1 MMFKKDIK
9 KQLNGILN
17 EIRRHAVGGRHTMFS
32 IANTKKRDK
41 EGLYFPPLRV
51 TRLAVCGNV
60 IVYNPQQAKEI
71 ASYVDGKVEYI
82 LVDAEKKIIESEYG
96 DWIGGNIERL
106 LKDTVK
112 KSKVFTFKANDLT
125 VDAIDMLLSQFV
137 YKIGG
142 KKVAIIG
149 SGNIG
154 SKIALRLV
162 ERGSWVNITRRDY
175 KKTLIIAKALNLI
188 KPAQT
193 MAVVRAFKSNLEA
206 AKDADILIAATA
218 GEPAVNVAMVK
229 LLNKDALIV
238 DVGKGSIFK
247 KAIAFAEKHG
257 HTVLRLDIRA
267 GFEGVVANILATE
280 KLLNE
285 VLGRRMVEG
294 VNIVAGGMMGRRG
307 DVIVDNILQPTRC
320 IGIADGMGDTIR
332 NISEEDKLKTEKIR
346 NQFLTV

>member
-1 MMFKKDIK
+1 MSKKDLK
-9 KQLNGILN
+9 KQIDLILRD
-17 EIRRHAVGGRHTMFS
+17 IKHHAVGGKHTMFT
-32 IANTKKRDK
+32 IANTRKLDR

-51 TRLAVCGNV
+51 TRLAIAGNA

-71 ASYVDGKVEYI
+71 AGYVDGKVEYI
-82 LVDAEKKIIESEYG
+82 LVDAEKKIIQSEYG

-106 LKDTVK
+106 VKETVK

-125 VDAIDMLLSQFV
+125 VDAIDMLLAQFV

-149 SGNIG
+149 VGNIG

-162 ERGSWVNITRRDY
+162 ERGAWVNIARRDY
-175 KKTLIIAKALNLI
+175 KKAFAIAKALNLI

-193 MAVVRAFKSNLEA
+193 LAIVKAFKSNREA
-206 AKDADILIAATA
+206 VKNADILIAATA
-218 GEPAVNVAMVK
+218 GEPAVNTEMVK
-229 LLNKDALIV
+229 LLNENALIV

-247 KAIAFAEKHG
+247 HAIAFAERHG

-280 KLLNE
+280 KLLSE
-285 VLGRRMVEG
+285 VIGRRTVEG
-294 VNIVAGGMMGRRG
+294 INIVAGGMMGRHG
-307 DVIVDNILQPTRC
+307 DVIVDNIIQPTRC
-320 IGIADGMGDTIR
+320 LGIADGMGDIIR
-332 NISEEDKLKTEKIR
+332 NISEEDIQKIKKIKSI
-346 NQFLTV
+346 FLTV

>member
-1 MMFKKDIK
+1 MF
-9 KQLNGILN
+9 
-17 EIRRHAVGGRHTMFS
+17 T
-32 IANTKKRDK
+32 IANTRKISK
-41 EGLYFPPLRV
+41 EGLYFPPLRI
-51 TRLAVCGNV
+51 TKLAVAGNA
-60 IVYNPQQAKEI
+60 IVYNPQQAREI
-71 ASYVDGKVEYI
+71 ALYIDGKVEYI

-106 LKDTVK
+106 IKETVK

-162 ERGSWVNITRRDY
+162 ERGAWINITRRDY
-175 KKTLIIAKALNLI
+175 KKTSIIAKALNLI

-193 MAVVRAFKSNLEA
+193 MAVVKAFKSNHEA
-206 AKDADILIAATA
+206 VKGVDILIAATA
-218 GEPAVNVAMVK
+218 GQPAVSVAMIK
-229 LLNKDALIV
+229 LLNRNALIV
-238 DVGKGSIFK
+238 DVGKGSILK
-247 KAIAFAEKHG
+247 EAIIFAENNG

-285 VLGRRMVEG
+285 ELGRRTVEG
-294 VNIVAGGMMGRRG
+294 INIIAGGMMGRYG
-307 DVIVDNILQPTRC
+307 DVIVDSIIKPKRC
-320 IGIADGMGDTIR
+320 IGIADGAGDIIR
-332 NISEEDKLKTEKIR
+332 NMTKEDIYKLEKIKSI
-346 NQFLTV
+346 FSMG